1 MKQQKVFNI
10 AIASAVAASGI
21 IAVAPTK
28 SVAANNFKDVEST
41 NSHAAAIQ
49 QLADRGI
56 IKGYSDGTFRWA
68 KPLTRGQAAKIMANI
83 LELDTKNVADPGF
96 TDVKKTDEYYGAIA
110 ALKAEGII
118 SGLPN
123 GSYGQHSLITR
134 GQIAKI
140 IVEAF
145 DLKGS
150 SETPFKDLAGA
161 TSFIDYIETLYAN
174 GVTTGTTAH
183 TYSPFSPVKRGQF
196 ASFVIRAEEA
206 AKNAEGENPDTG
218 VDPDVGINPDP
229 DTGGT
234 PNPNPDN
241 GGTPAP
247 SPDPNPDNGG
257 TPAPSPD
264 PNPDNGGTPAPTPNP
279 DQGEI
284 EEALDVALEN
294 LLAIYGEQAASVAT
308 FGLEDDNTIRISFRS
323 DDLELT
329 EIRELLK
336 EAQEGVTFVDL
347 IEGMPV
353 SAAALLFDHLDTIT
367 VKAGGYSQEFQ
378 RGDYFD
384 ETALDINRPAVIENT
399 DRFIDEAHRVN
410 GPAATVAELKEKYD
424 NNVTITIAG
433 VTYTLDIE

>member
-21 IAVAPTK
+21 IVAAPTN
-28 SVAANNFKDVEST
+28 SEAANAFKDVEST

-83 LELDTKNVADPGF
+83 LELDTKNVVDPEF

-110 ALKAEGII
+110 ALKEKGII

-123 GSYGQHSLITR
+123 GSYGQHSPITR

-150 SETPFKDLAGA
+150 KETPFKDIAGA
-161 TSFIDYIETLYAN
+161 AGFIDYIETLYAN
-174 GVTTGTTAH
+174 GVTTGTTAY
-183 TYSPFSPVKRGQF
+183 TYSPFAPVKRGQF
-196 ASFVIRAEEA
+196 ASFVVRAEEA
-206 AKNAEGENPDTG
+206 AQKGEGDNPDTG
-218 VDPDVGINPDP
+218 VDPDVGTNPDP

-234 PNPNPDN
+234 PTPDPGPGNGGTPTPDPGPDNGGTPAPNPDPDN

-247 SPDPNPDNGG
+247 SP
-257 TPAPSPD
+257 
-264 PNPDNGGTPAPTPNP
+264 NP
-279 DQGEI
+279 DQVQI
-284 EEALDVALEN
+284 EKALDTAIEN
-294 LLAIYGEQAASVAT
+294 LLEVYGEKAASIAT

-329 EIRELLK
+329 EIRALLR
-336 EAQEGVTFVDL
+336 EAQEGLTFVDL
-347 IEGMPV
+347 IENIPV
-353 SAAALLFDHLDTIT
+353 PAAALLFDHLDTIT
-367 VKAGGYSQEFQ
+367 VRAGGYSDEFQ

-384 ETALDINRPAVIENT
+384 DAAMDINRPAVIENA

-410 GPAATVAELKEKYD
+410 GAITTVAELKEKYD